1 MTTLHAMS
9 AADVAREIV
18 ALMERMDDTPHDSR
32 QHQEAADRWCTLED
46 ALSHCR
52 AETPADAL
60 ALLAGILNRASCMIE
75 CEDDK
80 ERTLRRLR
88 CIERSALAVARII
101 ERSTSDRLA
110 DFGEF
115 GYLTRTTGA
124 ATASAE

>member
-1 MTTLHAMS
+1 MTALHAMS
-9 AADVAREIV
+9 AADVAREI
-18 ALMERMDDTPHDSR
+18 ASLLDSLNESPHDSR
-32 QHQEAADRWCTLED
+32 EHEQLGDRWAALED

-60 ALLAGILNRASCMIE
+60 ALLAGILNRAACLMA
-75 CEDDK
+75 CEYD
-80 ERTLRRLR
+80 RGSAMSRLR

-101 ERSTSDRLA
+101 ERGTSDRLA

-115 GYLTRTTGA
+115 GYLTRATGA